1 MILPG
6 LAAVEEWRPDH
17 PRCLRRNFHRTL
29 DVNYRFKYSG
39 RPATHDAAVGRG
51 ADNVGA
57 CAVDKSGMRRDVFIQ
72 NDSGGFSVLAADA
85 ATDII
90 ADGRADDMRFVTG
103 HKAMLLELYG
113 DDSMPVRIVIDE
125 PLTRDEEAQWLARAT
140 WRIDT
145 SDGRLLVMG
154 GFDPDVLADWKD
166 KDSGN
171 DGWSG
176 GVAVLTTQPGSWRVD
191 VYAHVGSMNGRQI
204 LREFGDAPGAAF
216 RRSHPAR
223 PLPLWLARMLEF
235 CGQDDPGFDGAW
247 EDVKASMDAGTLTID
262 TESGDAIGF
271 LVHVT
276 RMSDSAFEPPEGGW
290 FARDG
295 DARVPDVFPLGLTS
309 GVPDPELRSFYDK
322 LLGREAPE
330 PERPLAGSV
339 VEIIEVWSA
348 DPLKKIEGGPVVID
362 LAEVY
367 LLYWMTAMTSDSPP
381 RFELWV
387 ERAGAAWTPPAATAD
402 VAVVPKAGG
411 GITAIGPSPDAG
423 GWTIWWTARTVGA
436 LAGVADGAI
445 LTLAMTPR
453 LDYDDT
459 LDPAVGRAIYEGR
472 VAGGKVQ
479 VGEASPTVG
488 YDTLEQALA
497 FVRDVVSYGRISV
510 RRGAE
515 RAAFDAAVESYVFE
529 EDSVTWDGDTAMLG
543 EPDERTLLLL
553 ASAVFRVRFAG
564 VWPMAATEP

>member
-1 MILPG
+1 MQPIDRVDNRR
-6 LAAVEEWRPDH
+6 ARP
-17 PRCLRRNFHRTL
+17 
-29 DVNYRFKYSG
+29 V
-39 RPATHDAAVGRG
+39 
-51 ADNVGA
+51 DNTE
-57 CAVDKSGMRRDVFIQ
+57 MRRDVFIQ

-85 ATDII
+85 AADII

-125 PLTRDEEAQWLARAT
+125 PLTREEEAEWLARAT

-154 GFDPDVLADWKD
+154 GFDPDVLADWD
-166 KDSGN
+166 DEDSGD
-171 DGWSG
+171 DGWG
-176 GVAVLTTQPGSWRVD
+176 GSVAALTTQPGSWRVD

-204 LREFGDAPGAAF
+204 LRESGDALGAAF
-216 RRSHPAR
+216 RRSHPER
-223 PLPLWLARMLEF
+223 PVPLWLAKMLEY
-235 CGQDDPGFDGAW
+235 CGQDDPGLDDAW
-247 EDVKASMDAGTLTID
+247 EDVKASMGAGTLAID
-262 TESGDAIGF
+262 TESGDAIGL

-276 RMSDSAFEPPEGGW
+276 RVNDSAFEPPEGGW
-290 FARDG
+290 FARDAN
-295 DARVPDVFPLGLTS
+295 ARVPDVFPLGLTS
-309 GVPDPELRSFYDK
+309 EVPDPELRSFYDK
-322 LLGREAPE
+322 LLGREAPA
-330 PERPLAGSV
+330 PERPIAGSV
-339 VEIIEVWSA
+339 VEIIEVWSG

-362 LAEVY
+362 RAEVY
-367 LLYWMTAMTSDSPP
+367 LLYWMIAMTSNSPP

-387 ERAGAAWTPPAATAD
+387 ERAGAVWTPPVPTAD

-411 GITAIGPSPDAG
+411 GITAIGPSHDAG

-436 LAGVADGAI
+436 LDSIADGAI

-453 LDYDDT
+453 LDYDET
-459 LDPAVGRAIYEGR
+459 LDPAVGRAIYLGK
-472 VAGGKVQ
+472 VVGGKVQ
-479 VGEASPTVG
+479 VGEASPSVG
-488 YDTLEQALA
+488 HDTLEQALA
-497 FVRDVVSYGRISV
+497 FVRDVVTNGRISV

-529 EDSVTWDGDTAMLG
+529 EDSVTWDGDTATLG

-564 VWPMAATEP
+564 VWPMAATDA